1 MRQHLFSAL
10 FALWVLPA
18 AAIGSQ
24 GTGAQGV
31 INVRMVI
38 VPTCAVT
45 VTDNTPTAECG
56 SDARYQ
62 PVIRTQALKQEAHL
76 AGNVAQQTQL
86 ITVEW

>member
-24 GTGAQGV
+24 GMGAQGV
-31 INVRMVI
+31 INVRLVI
-38 VPTCAVT
+38 VPQCAVT
-45 VTDNTPTAECG
+45 VTNATPTADCG

-62 PVIRTQALKQEAHL
+62 PVIRTQALKKEAPL
-76 AGNVAQQTQL
+76 TGNAAQQTQL
-86 ITVEW
+86 VTFEW